1 MSVYLQRTTKPTFV
15 EPAIPQRLQGDLI
28 NRELDQALEPAP

>member
-1 MSVYLQRTTKPTFV
+1 MSVYLQRTNKPTFV
-15 EPAIPQRLQGDLI
+15 EPAIQQRPFGDLI